1 MPVFDRYFLCPL
13 GISLQYRGRKIIRRE
28 PFGGRDGMH
37 IKWENKN
44 RIKGAALCAVMC
56 ALLLWSG
63 CRMCGEETGIGRG
76 DTGTQLSAALAGA
89 FDGTPIQAL
98 FKKDPLVLL
107 DPGHGGIDGGAESAD
122 GECEKNINLN
132 ICFKIRDILEENGV
146 DVVMTRETDCGLYSE
161 GRSSVRSKKTEDLR
175 ARLDMSYE
183 LKPDAFVSVHLNS
196 YREDRS
202 VFGAQTFYTT
212 AGDAAVSEMSR
223 VLAEKIQ
230 ALLVS
235 YLENGNTRA
244 AMGKDDVLL
253 MKEARCPTVI
263 AECGFLSNSSEAAL
277 LQTDE
282 YQDKIARAVADGI
295 LGYLGIEKKKTDQ
308 AK

>member
-1 MPVFDRYFLCPL
+1 MGECNNMD
-13 GISLQYRGRKIIRRE
+13 
-28 PFGGRDGMH
+28 
-37 IKWENKN
+37 IKWANGK

-56 ALLLWSG
+56 ALLIWIG
-63 CRMCGEETGIGRG
+63 CRMCGSVPGEAGQ
-76 DTGTQLSAALAGA
+76 QLRAAFAGA
-89 FDGTPIQAL
+89 FVGTPVSDI
-98 FKKDPLVLL
+98 FRKDPVVLL

-132 ICFKIRDILEENGV
+132 ICFKVRDILDENGV
-146 DVVMTRETDCGLYSE
+146 RVVMTRESDCGLYSE
-161 GRSSVRSKKTEDLR
+161 EKSSIRAKKTEDLR
-175 ARLDMSYE
+175 ARLDMSYK

-202 VFGAQTFYTT
+202 VFGAQAFYTA

-235 YLENGNTRA
+235 YIENGNTRT
-244 AMGKDDVLL
+244 AMEKNDVLL
-253 MKEARCPTVI
+253 MKEARYPTVI
-263 AECGFLSNSSEAAL
+263 VECGFLSNAEEAAL

-282 YQDKIARAVADGI
+282 YQGILSRAIAGGI
-295 LGYLGIEKKKTDQ
+295 LGYLGIEKKETADRIKVIIS
-308 AK
+308 